1 MADYSSSLSWL
12 MYFFIYSFAGWVWES
27 CYVSVKEHR
36 LVNRGFIRG
45 PFLPLY
51 GSGALLML
59 AVSEPF
65 QHRPVLM
72 FFAGSICATVL
83 EYLTGAVMETLFRIR
98 YWDYSHLKF
107 NLNGYISLS
116 SSILWGVFTILLAE
130 YVHPFVQSLLSPV
143 PLPVRNTV
151 LTVVFVLFSADFF
164 ISFRTALQFRKVL
177 EKLAQARLELSAAS
191 GRIEES
197 LIAGFTGARATVT
210 EGLNAA
216 RSTVTD
222 GFNTARSTVAD
233 GFNTARSTVADGFNT
248 ARSTVADGFN
258 TARSTV
264 ADGFNT
270 ARATVSGGLE
280 SVRST
285 LAEGLDSAKANV
297 SEGFDTVKE
306 TVSHGFSSAKTS
318 VSDRIDSVKT
328 SVAGGLN
335 AARNTISG
343 FGDIDSIKEWWK
355 EKGLRISS
363 ILKRRQK
370 ELLKNHPDTVSKN
383 YGEELKVLFDL
394 LFEDQKK

>member
-216 RSTVTD
+216 RSTV
-222 GFNTARSTVAD
+222 
-233 GFNTARSTVADGFNT
+233 ADGFNT